1 MQRVRASGRQPPE
14 PCTDIYAP
22 GALQV
27 IRVRDFHQVGRP
39 PEEILRFDQMVTLNG
54 FHELV
59 TNVRGRKVK
68 QRAQLGLAIP
78 LIIRLSR
85 RGLIASLVVSGL
97 KVPTPGE
104 QKESH
109 VVRH

>member
-1 MQRVRASGRQPPE
+1 
-14 PCTDIYAP
+14 
-22 GALQV
+22 
-27 IRVRDFHQVGRP
+27 
-39 PEEILRFDQMVTLNG
+39 MVTLNG

-85 RGLIASLVVSGL
+85 RGLIASLV
-97 KVPTPGE
+97 GE
-104 QKESH
+104 QIKSPDAG
-109 VVRH
+109 